1 MGRTIWVLAVALG
14 ATLGACRTVPPVPPS
29 AADAP
34 PDETGSWRATATDAD
49 KERIRGWYSSWQAAL
64 ADARA
69 KGFGADID
77 REGVLLQ
84 PMAALPNSH
93 LPAGDYRCR
102 TIKVGAQGRSGLSY
116 VAYGWFRCRVAPEQG
131 LSSLTKISGS
141 QRPVGLIFPDNLKRQ
156 IFLGTLELGDE
167 KMAVNYGSDRMRDM
181 AGLVERIGDN
191 RWRLVLPAPAYESLL
206 DVIELV
212 PAS

>member
-1 MGRTIWVLAVALG
+1 MGRTIGILALALVASLG
-14 ATLGACRTVPPVPPS
+14 GCRTLPAIPPS

-34 PDETGSWRATATDAD
+34 PATGTWRATATTPDQ
-49 KERIRGWYSSWQAAL
+49 ERIRGWYSSWQAAL
-64 ADARA
+64 GDARV

-84 PMAALPNSH
+84 PLAALPNPH
-93 LPAGDYRCR
+93 LPSGDYRCR
-102 TIKVGAQGRSGLSY
+102 TIKLGAQGRSGLSY

-131 LSSLTKISGS
+131 LSSLSKITGS
-141 QRPVGLIFPDNLKRQ
+141 QRPMGLIFPDNLKRQ